1 MDDRIRSVLEARLR
15 TPLSRRRF
23 LIGTTGLT
31 ALTIIGSHGH
41 VVAQSAAPALTPQP
55 GLGGNLNF
63 IGYDGE
69 DARNVAKPFFEVNG
83 ITMNPTYIAEA
94 FEPLTRFQTG
104 GRGQMDLISDNKDFM
119 RSVLDAGEE
128 LFSPLDM
135 TRIPNAAGLFPA
147 LQQPSWLYRDGKTY
161 GIPLIWGDEP
171 CVWDPAKWDGPPAKY
186 TDFADPKWAGE
197 LVLVDDSV
205 ANTWLWAKSL
215 GMPEPNKLTQAQLD
229 QTIDEMLKMK
239 PNVVTLTATLGDQ
252 ADVLIRG
259 DASMGIGGWAY
270 QILIAKDKGVTLVSG
285 TPADDGTYYWS
296 DAYAIALD
304 APNAD
309 NAYGFIDY
317 MMSPEA
323 NAAIASELGSACTM
337 EAALPLVDP
346 AIAALYPYDQVK
358 QPGGVLDTQ
367 EVIPPAV
374 DQGDIV
380 GIAKWKEAWQRW
392 KIS

>member
-1 MDDRIRSVLEARLR
+1 MDDRIRSVLDARLN

-23 LIGTTGLT
+23 LVGTTGLT
-31 ALTIIGSHGH
+31 ALTILGSRLP
-41 VVAQSAAPALTPQP
+41 VVGQSAPALTPQP
-55 GLGGNLNF
+55 GLGGTLNF

-94 FEPLTRFQTG
+94 FEPLTRFQQG

-128 LFSPLDM
+128 LFTPLDLA
-135 TRIPNAAGLFPA
+135 RIPNAAGLFPA
-147 LQQPSWLYRDGKTY
+147 LRAPSWLYRDGNTY
-161 GIPLIWGDEP
+161 GIPVIWGDEP
-171 CVWDPAKWDGPPAKY
+171 CVWNPEKWDGPPAKY
-186 TDFADPKWAGE
+186 TDFADPSWAGE

-215 GMPEPNKLTQAQLD
+215 GMPEPNRLTQAQLD
-229 QTIDEMLKMK
+229 QVIDEMLKIK

-270 QILIAKDKGVTLVSG
+270 QILIARDKGVTLVSG
-285 TPADDGTYYWS
+285 TPAEDGTYFWS
-296 DAYAIALD
+296 DAYSIALD
-304 APNAD
+304 APNID
-309 NAYGFIDY
+309 NAYGFIDF

-323 NAAIASELGSACTM
+323 NAAIASELGSACTI

-346 AIAALYPYDQVK
+346 AIAPLYPYDQVMAE
-358 QPGGVLDTQ
+358 GGVLDTQ
-367 EVIPPAV
+367 VVIPPAE
-374 DQGDIV
+374 DEGDIV
-380 GIAKWKEAWQRW
+380 GINAWKEGWQRW